1 MSRGSPQK
9 ECGLSRG
16 ARGRRG
22 QGQAPGVQHSQWRE
36 LAHFL
41 SHRQGFI
48 PSLRLMTTPRRLWLP
63 RSLHAVS
70 AHTAARRRAKLGKA
84 GRGVGCVCSSPDARP
99 SKGRVLVRSVPGPS
113 PLPPSRCILPS
124 RHLKQKTELG
134 GVWTT
139 RALIGCQLFRVSQ
152 RDPAPR
158 RLRWP
163 ILHSVWVES

>member
-1 MSRGSPQK
+1 MRAVTGCEGQERAGPGS
-9 ECGLSRG
+9 GGAAFSMAG
-16 ARGRRG
+16 ARPLLI
-22 QGQAPGVQHSQWRE
+22 APSGLIPPLWAS
-36 LAHFL
+36 
-41 SHRQGFI
+41 

-63 RSLHAVS
+63 RTLHAVS

-84 GRGVGCVCSSPDARP
+84 GGVFAVLRTLVPLGPRTSMVRPRPFSS
-99 SKGRVLVRSVPGPS
+99 SS
-113 PLPPSRCILPS
+113 SRCILPS

-152 RDPAPR
+152 RNSAPR